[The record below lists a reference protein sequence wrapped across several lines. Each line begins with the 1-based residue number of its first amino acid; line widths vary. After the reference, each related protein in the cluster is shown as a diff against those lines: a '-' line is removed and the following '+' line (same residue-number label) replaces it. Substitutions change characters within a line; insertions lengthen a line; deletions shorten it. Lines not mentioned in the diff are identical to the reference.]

1 MPETRRRASAGYGW
15 FLYPSF
21 VVLAGFFAAMF
32 IWNVGISLL
41 KWPGYGPAK
50 FNGLDNYRR
59 VFENSD
65 FWTSW
70 AHAFY
75 YVIPFAL
82 APALLGLLLAG
93 LVFGAFQ
100 GRWGRVLAPLA
111 RTGLFLPQIVP
122 MSISALIWL
131 WLLSTMPSTVDWLD
145 QPPSALMAT
154 SLLMLWMQ
162 TGLAFVIYLAGMSRV
177 DSSQLEAAQ
186 LDGANWWQR
195 LRWIIAP
202 VLGPETVVI
211 LVFLIIGALKV
222 FAPVYY
228 FTGGGPFDSTQ
239 SPAVFA
245 VINFF
250 GGKSVG
256 YATAI
261 TTMLALVIG
270 VTLLVVTGI
279 LRLIR
284 GKREVES

>member
-1 MPETRRRASAGYGW
+1 MPETRRRASRGYGW
-15 FLYPSF
+15 YLYPSF
-21 VVLAGFFAAMF
+21 IVLTGFFAAMF
-32 IWNVGISLL
+32 FWNVGISFL

-50 FNGLDNYRR
+50 FNGLDNYRQ
-59 VFENSD
+59 VFDNSD

-70 AHAFY
+70 VHAFF

-82 APALLGLLLAG
+82 LPTLLGLLLAA

-100 GRWGRVLAPLA
+100 GRWGRALAPLA

-122 MSISALIWL
+122 ISISALIWL
-131 WLLSTMPSTVDWLD
+131 WLLSTIPETTDWLD
-145 QPPSALMAT
+145 QPPTALAAT

-195 LRWIIAP
+195 LRWIIVP

-261 TTMLALVIG
+261 TTILALVIG
-270 VTLLVVTGI
+270 ATLLVITGI

-284 GKREVES
+284 GRRQAES

>member
-1 MPETRRRASAGYGW
+1 MPETRRRASRGYGW
-15 FLYPSF
+15 YLYPSF
-21 VVLAGFFAAMF
+21 IVLAGFFASMF
-32 IWNVGISLL
+32 FWNVGISFLR
-41 KWPGYGPAK
+41 WPGFGPAK
-50 FNGLDNYRR
+50 FNGLDNYRQ
-59 VFENSD
+59 VFHNSD

-70 AHAFY
+70 AHAFF

-82 APALLGLLLAG
+82 VPTLLGLLLAA

-100 GRWGRVLAPLA
+100 GRWGRALAPLA

-122 MSISALIWL
+122 ISISALIWL
-131 WLLSTMPSTVDWLD
+131 WLLSTIPATTDWLD
-145 QPPSALMAT
+145 QPPTAMAAT
-154 SLLMLWMQ
+154 SFLMLWMQ

-195 LRWIIAP
+195 LRWIITP

-261 TTMLALVIG
+261 TTILALVIG
-270 VTLLVVTGI
+270 VTLLLITGI

-284 GKREVES
+284 GRRRAES